1 MNATGTI
8 VAGLRLTLG
17 MVRPRSVGMVRLV
30 RLVRPGRVGLGLG
43 LGLGLEWAWNGT
55 ARQ

>member
-1 MNATGTI
+1 
-8 VAGLRLTLG
+8 
-17 MVRPRSVGMVRLV
+17 MVRLV